1 MDSAKDIKAEMRRT
15 IRAIK
20 KATGTERLIEKSVDA
35 VRRMEDYAR
44 YRAARTV
51 MLYHPLW
58 DEVDTRPLI
67 QHALSGGKRV
77 ILPTVHGDDIVTVE
91 VTAATE
97 WREGDFGILEPVAPP
112 YDGTI
117 DLVVVPGVAFDSNGG
132 RLGRGRGYY
141 DRFLAKHPEATRIGI
156 CFDFQIVDSVPRE
169 PFDLTMHA
177 VIAEGGMPVPEI
189 QH

>member
-1 MDSAKDIKAEMRRT
+1 METAKSIKTDMRRA

-20 KATGTERLIEKSVDA
+20 KETGAEHLVEKSVDA
-35 VRRMEDYAR
+35 VRRIEDDTR

-58 DEVDTRPLI
+58 DEVDTRPMI
-67 QHALSGGKRV
+67 QRALASGKRV
-77 ILPTVHGDDIVTVE
+77 ILPTVHGDDIVAVE

-112 YDGTI
+112 YEGAI
-117 DLVVVPGVAFDSNGG
+117 DLIVVPGVAFDRSGG
-132 RLGRGRGYY
+132 RLGRGKGYY
-141 DRFLAKHPEATRIGI
+141 DRFLPKHPEAVRIGI
-156 CFDFQIVDSVPRE
+156 CFDFQLVESVPHE

-177 VIAEGGMPVPEI
+177 VIAEGGKAEL
-189 QH
+189 